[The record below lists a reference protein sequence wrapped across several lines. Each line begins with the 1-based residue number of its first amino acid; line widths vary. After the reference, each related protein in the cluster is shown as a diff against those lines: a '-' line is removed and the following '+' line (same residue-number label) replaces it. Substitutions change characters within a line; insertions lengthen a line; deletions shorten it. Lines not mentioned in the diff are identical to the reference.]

1 MKLEA
6 GVRIELT
13 LGVLQAK
20 NGGFSLFPPLANLAL
35 NTLIDSH
42 LRDFCKTVNIVKHR
56 VTLSK
61 VSITAS
67 ITEVSRTDCL
77 GSSCDGLQCLG
88 IRFYPRY
95 ETDSLG
101 LFQKVLRA
109 HVAVGAGDDGR
120 AALVSNQCGDL
131 RVRQSRFPALRHE
144 ETSQPVECHVAHS
157 GRATQ
162 AA

>member
-1 MKLEA
+1 VSVLVSVVDHSAPNSLLHSQLELEA

-13 LGVLQAK
+13 IGVLQAK

-67 ITEVSRTDCL
+67 ITEVSRTDGL
-77 GSSCDGLQCLG
+77 GSLCDELRCLG
-88 IRFYPRY
+88 IRFYPY
-95 ETDSLG
+95 QEADTLSL
-101 LFQKVLRA
+101 L
-109 HVAVGAGDDGR
+109 
-120 AALVSNQCGDL
+120 
-131 RVRQSRFPALRHE
+131 E
-144 ETSQPVECHVAHS
+144 
-157 GRATQ
+157 
-162 AA
+162 